1 MTNYIE
7 NIGKN
12 HLNNLAFYQFKM
24 LGNIISMMWQSMKSF
39 HQSKVDMLR
48 SLRQNDEYICLSL
61 DDRLPW

>member
-24 LGNIISMMWQSMKSF
+24 LGNIISMMKQSMKRF
-39 HQSKVDMLR
+39 HQSKVYILR
-48 SLRQNDEYICLSL
+48 TVCQNNEYICSSL